1 MSPLHFGLKMSIISA
16 PLGGL
21 EPPTFRLTAQR
32 ASQLHHRGYM
42 LHVFYFMLLLS
53 FQIQLKK
60 EQYRFLSRKK
70 TLSFFEYINN
80 YLTYCMDIIPKKV
93 TEHE

>member
-1 MSPLHFGLKMSIISA
+1 MLLLTYISQRALNSMSPLQFGLKMSIISA

-21 EPPTFRLTAQR
+21 EPPTFRLTAER
-32 ASQLHHRGYM
+32 ASQLRHRGYM

-60 EQYRFLSRKK
+60 DSTGF
-70 TLSFFEYINN
+70 I
-80 YLTYCMDIIPKKV
+80 
-93 TEHE
+93 

>member
-1 MSPLHFGLKMSIISA
+1 MSPLQFGLKMSIISA

-21 EPPTFRLTAQR
+21 EPPTFWLTAER
-32 ASQLHHRGYM
+32 ASQLRHRGYM

-60 EQYRFLSRKK
+60 GQYRFYLEKK
-70 TLSFFEYINN
+70 LCPFFS
-80 YLTYCMDIIPKKV
+80 TPTII
-93 TEHE
+93 